1 MATRSWAASPRSCTV
16 NSHGAVEESVVGERG
31 DELAVPILQLERFHR
46 KLRCSCDPPSAH
58 CRRGDFSPQ
67 TIVTFSSNRNLTAVS
82 ASVGNSKGH
91 IFRRASSQEAVRA
104 PPNIGTKTV
113 APYDSSGLSESLWA
127 VLFRGGKYPSGLAEI
142 RWLCK
147 EPRLPAEGVKE
158 PGCMR
163 AAEQGTAAC
172 TRILTCYM

>member
-1 MATRSWAASPRSCTV
+1 VSSVSVVTCLPFRSCNLKRFIGNCV
-16 NSHGAVEESVVGERG
+16 VRVIRRRHIADEEISHLKLSSPFRRTKISRLSP
-31 DELAVPILQLERFHR
+31 LAL
-46 KLRCSCDPPSAH
+46 
-58 CRRGDFSPQ
+58 
-67 TIVTFSSNRNLTAVS
+67 
-82 ASVGNSKGH
+82 GNSKGN

-104 PPNIGTKTV
+104 SPNIGTKTA
-113 APYDSSGLSESLWA
+113 APYDSSGPSESLWA
-127 VLFRGGKYPSGLAEI
+127 VFFRGGKYPSGLAEI